1 MKKLSFKKRE
11 ATEEIVTL
19 EDGLGTS
26 IEIPK
31 LGCVTVFEELEI
43 TEAFADIQQSKD
55 SFAKLKLAALT
66 GFLKN
71 RFEDDSLTPDKLA
84 VEAGS
89 QAMIDV
95 LYQFM
100 ENERSR
106 WQPTNNVCK
115 IEGGSESVEC
125 AKKYAEA
132 NHYVVATRQDLKI
145 NNTYFIFKNL
155 ETVPDG
161 FEVVYDFSNAI
172 IYSSKKNGV
181 RTYQG

>member
-11 ATEEIVTL
+11 KEEEIVVL

-43 TEAFADIQQSKD
+43 TEAWVDIQQSKD
-55 SFAKLKLAALT
+55 SFAKLKLAALAA
-66 GFLKN
+66 FLRN
-71 RFEDDSLTPDKLA
+71 RYEDDSLTPEKLA

-95 LYQFM
+95 MYTFM

-106 WQPTNNVCK
+106 WQPSNNVCR
-115 IEGGSESVEC
+115 IEGGLESLEC
-125 AKKYAEA
+125 AKKYAQT
-132 NHYVVATRQDLKI
+132 NHYVVATRQDLKV
-145 NNTYFIFKNL
+145 NNTYFIFKSL
-155 ETVPDG
+155 ESVPEG
-161 FEVVYDFSNAI
+161 FEVECDFSNSI
-172 IYSSKKNGV
+172 INSKKNAQKV
-181 RTYQG
+181 